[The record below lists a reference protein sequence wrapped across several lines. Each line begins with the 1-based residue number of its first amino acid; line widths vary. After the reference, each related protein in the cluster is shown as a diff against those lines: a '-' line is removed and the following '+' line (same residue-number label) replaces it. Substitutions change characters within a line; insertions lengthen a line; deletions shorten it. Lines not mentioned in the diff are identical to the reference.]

1 MELSIK
7 ENIILGLQTERYNKQ
22 TYSEVDEVSQLIQG
36 HIIQMIK
43 LIEFGQKHEEVL
55 SLYGAGIKDD
65 LMRQYAQVL
74 FQTNLKHRML
84 GKILE
89 KSQEVSDIRRYYG
102 RW

>member
-1 MELSIK
+1 MLINQYQFNYLELSTK

-65 LMRQYAQVL
+65 LMRQYA
-74 FQTNLKHRML
+74 
-84 GKILE
+84 
-89 KSQEVSDIRRYYG
+89 
-102 RW
+102 

>member
-1 MELSIK
+1 MELSTK

-22 TYSEVDEVSQLIQG
+22 TYSEVDDVSQLIQG

-65 LMRQYAQVL
+65 LMRQYA
-74 FQTNLKHRML
+74 
-84 GKILE
+84 
-89 KSQEVSDIRRYYG
+89 
-102 RW
+102 

>member
-1 MELSIK
+1 MELSTK

-55 SLYGAGIKDD
+55 SLYGAGVKDD
-65 LMRQYAQVL
+65 LMRQYA
-74 FQTNLKHRML
+74 
-84 GKILE
+84 
-89 KSQEVSDIRRYYG
+89 
-102 RW
+102 